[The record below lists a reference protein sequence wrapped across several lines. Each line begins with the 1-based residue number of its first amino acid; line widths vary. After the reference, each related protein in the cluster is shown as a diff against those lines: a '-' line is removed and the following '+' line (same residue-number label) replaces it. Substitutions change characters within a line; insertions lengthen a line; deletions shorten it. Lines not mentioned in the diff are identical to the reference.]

1 MKILVA
7 DDDIISL
14 LTLSARLKSLAH
26 EVYTAENGKIAWELF
41 LAKEPDV
48 VITDWVM
55 PKINGIELCKKIRS
69 KQHARYTYIILLTS
83 NSGKDNFLHGMESG
97 ADDFLQKPADSDII
111 GIKLY
116 VAQRILSLE
125 TKVNTLEGLLPMCS
139 YCKNVRNTD
148 DSWEEV
154 QSYVSSRSKAHFT
167 SSYCPDCEQKFQ
179 AQVIV

>member
-7 DDDIISL
+7 DDEIISL
-14 LTLSARLKSLAH
+14 MTLTARLKSLGY
-26 EVYTAENGKIAWELF
+26 EVYSAENGEIAWELY
-41 LAKEPDV
+41 LSKEPDV
-48 VITDWVM
+48 VITDWIM
-55 PKINGIELCKKIRS
+55 PKLSGIELCKKIRT
-69 KQHARYTYIILLTS
+69 KRNTRYTYIILLTS
-83 NSGKDNFLHGMESG
+83 NTGKENFLLGMESG

-125 TKVNTLEGLLPMCS
+125 TKVSTLEGLLPMCS

-154 QSYVSSRSKAHFT
+154 KSYVSMRSKAQFT
-167 SSYCPDCEQKFQ
+167 TSYCPECEEKFN
-179 AQVIV
+179 AKVNV